1 MDFPEFDY
9 PTLYKLQ
16 IFLTRLEKDPSVLDE
31 SGYSDTVKNALKWFV
46 QRKVAESSVSDNKLE
61 ELDVEEEVRK
71 LYNDATAMRAS
82 QNEMDVRERLSFNNS
97 RMTLLKEILNMFE
110 RSKRVT
116 EIGQFVK
123 YVNSILTEEQKQK
136 ILDEFQNT
144 Y

>member
-1 MDFPEFDY
+1 M
-9 PTLYKLQ
+9 
-16 IFLTRLEKDPSVLDE
+16 
-31 SGYSDTVKNALKWFV
+31 KNSLKWFV
-46 QRKVAESSVSDNKLE
+46 QKKVADSSVSDNKLE

-71 LYNDATAMRAS
+71 LYNDATAMRVN
-82 QNEMDVRERLSFNNS
+82 QNEMDVRERMSFNNS

-123 YVNSILTEEQKQK
+123 YVNSILTDEQKQK

>member
-1 MDFPEFDY
+1 M
-9 PTLYKLQ
+9 
-16 IFLTRLEKDPSVLDE
+16 EKDPTILDE
-31 SGYSDTVKNALKWFV
+31 SGYSETVKNSLKWFV
-46 QRKVAESSVSDNKLE
+46 QKKVAESSVSDSKLE

-82 QNEMDVRERLSFNNS
+82 QNEMDVRERMSFNNS

-123 YVNSILTEEQKQK
+123 YVNSILTDEQKQK